1 MSPRTRMT
9 GPQLAGM
16 VAGLAMAVIVAV
28 AAVTCDRRTAQASP
42 APAPVGTVAD
52 TVADTVAARPD
63 STSAADSLRR
73 SSAKKRRP
81 AAVRPEA
88 RDYLDEVVTGRSAP
102 AARDTRGQ

>member
-28 AAVTCDRRTAQASP
+28 AAVTCDRRTAPASP
-42 APAPVGTVAD
+42 APAPVG

-102 AARDTRGQ
+102 AA